1 MSEAVLIAQGLSK
14 RYQDAGTAVSV
25 LSGVDLTVRRG
36 ESVAVV
42 GVSGSGKSTL
52 LHLLAGLDTPTAGE
66 VVLLGARIHTL
77 SERAKGRL
85 RNQAL
90 GFVYQ
95 FHHLLPEF
103 TALENVMMPLVIRR
117 EVRESAERSARALL
131 ATVGLA
137 DRAHHRPAQL
147 SGGERQRVHIA
158 RALAQRPRLLILDDD
173 PTGSQCVAGID
184 VAFDLDPAIPVG
196 VLEQPGSACFV
207 LTNTRALDE
216 QAAVALNR
224 RVLAGV
230 LDGGVPASGLH
241 VVSRSDSTLR
251 GHVIAELVA
260 IVPLAVLLPEPLAGQ
275 RAHRQHDM
283 RVRLRLPLR
292 IKIPMHV
299 KVCHHT
305 AVDELNL
312 DEVAGE
318 LHALLAVQLARQG
331 ELHLA
336 GELRILALLGGLHLV
351 P

>member
-117 EVRESAERSARALL
+117 EARESAERSARALL

-147 SGGERQRVHIA
+147 SGGERQRVAIA
-158 RALAQRPRLLILDDD
+158 RALVTQPACVLADE
-173 PTGSQCVAGID
+173 PTGNLDRGNAEQVFALLQAAARERGAALVVVTHDETLAARLDRTYHLVAGR
-184 VAFDLDPAIPVG
+184 
-196 VLEQPGSACFV
+196 
-207 LTNTRALDE
+207 LTE
-216 QAAVALNR
+216 
-224 RVLAGV
+224 
-230 LDGGVPASGLH
+230 GGGP
-241 VVSRSDSTLR
+241 
-251 GHVIAELVA
+251 
-260 IVPLAVLLPEPLAGQ
+260 
-275 RAHRQHDM
+275 
-283 RVRLRLPLR
+283 
-292 IKIPMHV
+292 
-299 KVCHHT
+299 
-305 AVDELNL
+305 N
-312 DEVAGE
+312 
-318 LHALLAVQLARQG
+318 
-331 ELHLA
+331 
-336 GELRILALLGGLHLV
+336 
-351 P
+351 